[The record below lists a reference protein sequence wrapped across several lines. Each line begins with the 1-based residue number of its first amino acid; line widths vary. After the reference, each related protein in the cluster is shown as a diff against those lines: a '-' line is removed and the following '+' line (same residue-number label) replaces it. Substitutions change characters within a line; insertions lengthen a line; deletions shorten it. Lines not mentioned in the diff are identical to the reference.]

1 MSVGKSQPRLVSAEQ
16 GGTAMRVKSLVL
28 FAIFLGLTV
37 LLTEPGYPQQAEEIA
52 MNVNA
57 SQTVD
62 ATGNAH
68 VKWVITFNPPRGYD
82 RVKRSYPNLYVLFR
96 DLGPERSNFEIQK
109 DSLKIS
115 SDDGQRSITFLADVL
130 GLAVSRKNV
139 WQIQVGPDEQI
150 STQEGNKVFTTS
162 QFGNQSGLRMTVINA
177 YTLPASATDVHFES
191 ETHQLTYT
199 LATKYLSVAK
209 PEVEVNVRYR
219 KRLMAAVYKVYGDPQ
234 AQDGAYWVAKC
245 IFKNTGKSPARDLRI
260 SYRLGEYS
268 DMSVPDPYSLVPPG
282 GTVVDRYYPVISS
295 KVADLRTP
303 TPIQLYIRY
312 DYKDSAGHAYFGE
325 ITQRM
330 EMLGINQFEFSNLND
345 EDRSDSWF
353 DFFNNAPLL
362 AAFVTRMDD
371 PVKQFAGYI
380 SHAAGGAAASA
391 SKEDAVRW
399 LAAAY
404 EMEVRNDIVYS
415 TPSGFLSKDSSSG
428 QDIKYPRDVFRDK
441 SGTCVDLAI
450 TYAALAE
457 AVGLKANLLVVPGHT
472 FAIIKLPDGSLFPV
486 ENTGLGGGNQ
496 RMSFEE
502 AVKAGIKEVQEY
514 TQGPYYLVNVEEQWN
529 THRIPNPELQQLGT
543 DFLAKSGIRPLD
555 QLGNGGGAYS
565 ASNSSRRNNST
576 GLAGAAMQSGVPF
589 LVVHDHGI
597 GTLQTFC
604 VGTLYVSQDT
614 ITYEAGRANDG
625 RKDRF
630 QIKRSDI
637 REVKKNRMPMAN
649 MQAFHIR
656 MQNGVNFN
664 FAVVDESGNGL
675 SPDSVLMA
683 LSQ

>member
-1 MSVGKSQPRLVSAEQ
+1 
-16 GGTAMRVKSLVL
+16 MRRVIKSLVL
-28 FAIFLGLTV
+28 FVILLGLTA
-37 LLTEPGYPQQAEEIA
+37 LLTEPGYTQQAEEIA

-62 ATGNAH
+62 AAGNAH
-68 VKWVITFNPPRGYD
+68 VKWVMTFNPPRGYD
-82 RVKRSYPNLYVLFR
+82 RIKRSYPNLYVLFR
-96 DLGPERSNFEIQK
+96 DLGPERSSFEIQR

-130 GLAVSRKNV
+130 GLAVSRKNR
-139 WQIQVGPDEQI
+139 WQIQLEPDEQI
-150 STQEGNKVFTTS
+150 STQEGNRVFTTS
-162 QFGNQSGLRMTVINA
+162 QFGNQSGLRMTLINT
-177 YTLPASATDVHFES
+177 YTLPASAANVHFES
-191 ETHQLTYT
+191 EIHQLTYT

-209 PEVEVNVRYR
+209 PEVDVNVRYK
-219 KRLMAAVYKVYGDPQ
+219 KRLMAAVYKVYADPQ

-245 IFKNTGKSPARDLRI
+245 TFKNSGKSPVRDLRI

-268 DMSVPDPYSLVPPG
+268 EMSVPDPYSLVPPG

-303 TPIQLYIRY
+303 TPLQLYIRY

-345 EDRSDSWF
+345 EDRTDSWF

-371 PVKQFAGYI
+371 PVKQFAGYV
-380 SHAAGGAAASA
+380 SHAAGGAAAAS
-391 SKEDAVRW
+391 SKEDAIRW

-404 EMEVRNDIVYS
+404 NMELLNDIVYS

-496 RMSFEE
+496 RLTFEE

-514 TQGPYYLVNVEEQWN
+514 TQGPYYLVDVEEQWN

-555 QLGNGGGAYS
+555 QLGNGGGTYS
-565 ASNSSRRNNST
+565 ASGSSRRSNGT
-576 GLAGAAMQSGVPF
+576 RLAGAALHSGVPF
-589 LVVHDHGI
+589 RVVHDHGI

-604 VGTLYVSQDT
+604 VGTLYVSEDT
-614 ITYEAGRANDG
+614 IVYEADRANDG

-630 QIKRSDI
+630 QVKKSDI

-649 MQAFHIR
+649 IQAFHIR
-656 MQNGVNFN
+656 VQNGANFN
-664 FAVVDESGNGL
+664 FAVIDENGNGL
-675 SPDSVLMA
+675 SPDPILMA